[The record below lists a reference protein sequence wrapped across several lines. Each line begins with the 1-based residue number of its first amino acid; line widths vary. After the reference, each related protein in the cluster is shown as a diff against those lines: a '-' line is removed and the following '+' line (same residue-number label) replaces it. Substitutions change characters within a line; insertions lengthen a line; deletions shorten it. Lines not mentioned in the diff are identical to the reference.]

1 MKKITI
7 NMLSKADSVDGQG
20 VGSAYIEQV
29 RLVKETLSDY
39 FDVSINSHKKA
50 DIVHVHSV
58 NPGFYLRFKKKNGIR
73 VIYCHFLPETLDGSI
88 KLPKPIFAIFKKYV
102 VKFYKKSDYVVVVN
116 PIFIE
121 PLTKLGIKKE
131 NIVYIP
137 NYVSKEEFH
146 PLDKDTIV
154 KIKDEYQIPQDK
166 FVVMGCGQVQTRKGV
181 LDFVEVAKQN
191 PDKYFIWCGG
201 FSFSVITDGIKELK
215 KIVENP
221 PVPNLKFLGIIPR
234 TKMNQMFNICD
245 TLFMPSFNE
254 LFPMSILEAVQ
265 SQKPVVLRDLELY
278 KNILWDTYL
287 AGNNV
292 NEFSELINKLAN
304 DPDFYKHYALKSQEV
319 ADYYSKENVSKL
331 WLNFYTDIYNK
342 NKNI

>member
-1 MKKITI
+1 MKKLTI

-39 FDVSINSHKKA
+39 FDVVINSHKKA

-58 NPGFYLRFKKKNGIR
+58 NPSFYLRFKKKNGIR

-102 VKFYKKSDYVVVVN
+102 VKFYKKADYVVVVN

-121 PLTKLGIKKE
+121 PLVKLGIQKE
-131 NIVYIP
+131 KIHYIP
-137 NYVSKEEFH
+137 NYVSKEQFH
-146 PLDKDTIV
+146 PLTKEEVID
-154 KIKDEYQIPQDK
+154 IKKQYNLPLDK
-166 FVVMGCGQVQTRKGV
+166 FIVMGCGQVQTRKGV
-181 LDFVEVAKQN
+181 LDFVEVAKNN
-191 PDKYFIWCGG
+191 PDKMFIWCGG
-201 FSFSVITDGIKELK
+201 FSFKAITDGIKELK

-221 PVPNLKFLGIIPR
+221 PVPNLRFLGIIPR
-234 TKMNQMFNICD
+234 DHMNELFNACD
-245 TLFMPSFNE
+245 CLFMPSFNE

-265 SQKPVVLRDLELY
+265 SKKPVVLRDLELY

-287 AGNNV
+287 KGNNIL
-292 NEFSELINKLAN
+292 EFSNLINKLAN
-304 DPDFYKHYALKSQEV
+304 DENSYKEYQAKSESI
-319 ADYYSKENVSKL
+319 ANFYSKENVSKL
-331 WLNFYTDIYNK
+331 WLEFYTNIYNK
-342 NKNI
+342 EHNL